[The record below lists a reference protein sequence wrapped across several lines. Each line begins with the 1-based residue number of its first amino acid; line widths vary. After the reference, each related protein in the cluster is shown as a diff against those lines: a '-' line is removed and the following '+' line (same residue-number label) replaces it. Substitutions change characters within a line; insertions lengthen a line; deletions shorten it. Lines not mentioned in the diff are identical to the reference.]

1 MLEGFIIGLS
11 LTILIVLLIIFIL
24 KTKEI
29 NRLTLELKKLNS
41 EGKIEKLRLSLPN
54 KNIENLIV
62 EINTLIDDKRKM
74 ENIYKEK
81 DMELREAIANMSHDL
96 RTPLTSIMG
105 YVYLLNDDKLDKE
118 ERKEYLKIIEKRSLV
133 LNDLIT
139 NFYGLSRI
147 QADQYEIKFEPVNLE
162 LVLGEIIAAFYE
174 TLDYKF
180 GEPEINIEEGLG
192 PVLGDKQALNRIF
205 TNLIE
210 NIIKHG
216 EGEVKISLKKK
227 NKYIVMEFSN
237 KAEELEPKD
246 VNRIFEKFF
255 TKDRMRTGQ
264 NTGLG
269 LAIVKLLVEKQG
281 QKIEA
286 KKVGNRLVINIIW
299 SLESQKDLDFW
310 KNRKINF

>member
-1 MLEGFIIGLS
+1 MEGFIIGLS

-147 QADQYEIKFEPVNLE
+147 QADQYEIKLEPVNLE

-299 SLESQKDLDFW
+299 SLES
-310 KNRKINF
+310 

>member
-299 SLESQKDLDFW
+299 SLESQKDLDF
-310 KNRKINF
+310 

>member
-1 MLEGFIIGLS
+1 MEGFIIGLS

-81 DMELREAIANMSHDL
+81 DIELREAIANMSHDL

-147 QADQYEIKFEPVNLE
+147 QADQYEIKLEPVNLE

-281 QKIEA
+281 QRIEA

-299 SLESQKDLDFW
+299 SLES
-310 KNRKINF
+310 

>member
-1 MLEGFIIGLS
+1 MEGFIIGLS

-62 EINTLIDDKRKM
+62 EINTLINDKRKM

-174 TLDYKF
+174 TLDYNF

-237 KAEELEPKD
+237 KAEELESKD

-299 SLESQKDLDFW
+299 SLES
-310 KNRKINF
+310 

>member
-1 MLEGFIIGLS
+1 MEGFIIGLS

-74 ENIYKEK
+74 ENIYKGK

-118 ERKEYLKIIEKRSLV
+118 ERKEYLKIIEKRSAV

-147 QADQYEIKFEPVNLE
+147 QAEQYEIKLEPVNLE

-192 PVLGDKQALNRIF
+192 PVLADKQALNRIF

-237 KAEELEPKD
+237 KAEDLESKD

-299 SLESQKDLDFW
+299 SLES
-310 KNRKINF
+310 

>member
-1 MLEGFIIGLS
+1 MEEFIIGLS

-54 KNIENLIV
+54 KNIENLVV

-118 ERKEYLKIIEKRSLV
+118 ERKEYLRIIEKRSLV

-237 KAEELEPKD
+237 KAEELESKD

-299 SLESQKDLDFW
+299 SLES
-310 KNRKINF
+310 

>member
-29 NRLTLELKKLNS
+29 NRLTLELKKLNR

-81 DMELREAIANMSHDL
+81 DIELREAIANMSHDL

-210 NIIKHG
+210 NMIKHG

-237 KAEELEPKD
+237 KAEELESKD

-299 SLESQKDLDFW
+299 SLE
-310 KNRKINF
+310 I

>member
-1 MLEGFIIGLS
+1 MEGFIIGLS
-11 LTILIVLLIIFIL
+11 LTILIVILIIFIL

-216 EGEVKISLKKK
+216 KGEVKISLKKK

-299 SLESQKDLDFW
+299 SLES
-310 KNRKINF
+310 

>member
-1 MLEGFIIGLS
+1 MEGFIIGLS

-29 NRLTLELKKLNS
+29 NRLTLELKKLNRD
-41 EGKIEKLRLSLPN
+41 GKIEKLRLSLPN

-237 KAEELEPKD
+237 KAEELGLKD

-299 SLESQKDLDFW
+299 SLES
-310 KNRKINF
+310 

>member
-1 MLEGFIIGLS
+1 MEEFIIGLS

-29 NRLTLELKKLNS
+29 NRLTLELKKLNR

-54 KNIENLIV
+54 KNIENLVV
-62 EINTLIDDKRKM
+62 EINTLIDDKRKI

-227 NKYIVMEFSN
+227 NKYIVIEFSN
-237 KAEELEPKD
+237 KAEELESKD

-299 SLESQKDLDFW
+299 SLES
-310 KNRKINF
+310 

>member
-1 MLEGFIIGLS
+1 MEGFIIGLS

-29 NRLTLELKKLNS
+29 NRLTLELKKLNR

-54 KNIENLIV
+54 KNIENLIA

-118 ERKEYLKIIEKRSLV
+118 ERKEYLKIIEKRSAV

-147 QADQYEIKFEPVNLE
+147 QADQYEIKLEPVNLE

-210 NIIKHG
+210 NMIKHG
-216 EGEVKISLKKK
+216 EGEVKISLNKKK
-227 NKYIVMEFSN
+227 KYIVMEFSN
-237 KAEELEPKD
+237 KAEDLESKD

-286 KKVGNRLVINIIW
+286 KKVRNRLAINIIW
-299 SLESQKDLDFW
+299 SLES
-310 KNRKINF
+310 

>member
-1 MLEGFIIGLS
+1 MDSDSELAGQIVVFTSGFSII
-11 LTILIVLLIIFIL
+11 TVFLIIFIL

-147 QADQYEIKFEPVNLE
+147 QADQYEIKLEPVNLE

-299 SLESQKDLDFW
+299 SLES
-310 KNRKINF
+310 

>member
-1 MLEGFIIGLS
+1 MEGFIIGLS

-29 NRLTLELKKLNS
+29 NRLTSELKKLNR

-74 ENIYKEK
+74 ENIYKGK

-105 YVYLLNDDKLDKE
+105 YVYLLNDDKLGKE

-180 GEPEINIEEGLG
+180 GEPEINIEEGLV

-210 NIIKHG
+210 NIIKYG

-237 KAEELEPKD
+237 KAEELESND

-286 KKVGNRLVINIIW
+286 EKVGNRLVINIIW
-299 SLESQKDLDFW
+299 SLES
-310 KNRKINF
+310 

>member
-1 MLEGFIIGLS
+1 MEGFIIGLS

-147 QADQYEIKFEPVNLE
+147 QADQYEIKLEPVNLE

-246 VNRIFEKFF
+246 VNRIFEKLF

-299 SLESQKDLDFW
+299 SLES
-310 KNRKINF
+310 

>member
-1 MLEGFIIGLS
+1 MEGFIIGLS

-29 NRLTLELKKLNS
+29 NRLTSELKKLNR

-62 EINTLIDDKRKM
+62 EINTLIDDKREM
-74 ENIYKEK
+74 ENIYKGK

-105 YVYLLNDDKLDKE
+105 YVYLLNDDKLGKE

-162 LVLGEIIAAFYE
+162 VVLGEIIAAFYE

-180 GEPEINIEEGLG
+180 GEPEINIEEGLV

-227 NKYIVMEFSN
+227 KKYIVMAFSN
-237 KAEELEPKD
+237 KAEELESKD

-255 TKDRMRTGQ
+255 IKDRMRTGQ

-286 KKVGNRLVINIIW
+286 EKVGNRLVINIIW
-299 SLESQKDLDFW
+299 SLES
-310 KNRKINF
+310 

>member
-1 MLEGFIIGLS
+1 MEEFIIGLS

-29 NRLTLELKKLNS
+29 NRLTLELKKLNR
-41 EGKIEKLRLSLPN
+41 EEKIEKLRLSLPN
-54 KNIENLIV
+54 KNIENLVV

-118 ERKEYLKIIEKRSLV
+118 ERKEYLRIIEKRSLV

-237 KAEELEPKD
+237 KAEELESKD

-299 SLESQKDLDFW
+299 SLES
-310 KNRKINF
+310 

>member
-1 MLEGFIIGLS
+1 MEGFIIGLS

-210 NIIKHG
+210 NMIKHG

-237 KAEELEPKD
+237 KAEELESKD

-299 SLESQKDLDFW
+299 SLE
-310 KNRKINF
+310 I

>member
-29 NRLTLELKKLNS
+29 NRLTLELKKLNRD
-41 EGKIEKLRLSLPN
+41 GKIEKLRLSLPN
-54 KNIENLIV
+54 KNIENLIA

-81 DMELREAIANMSHDL
+81 DIELREAIANMSHDL

-147 QADQYEIKFEPVNLE
+147 QADQYEIKLEPVNLE

-299 SLESQKDLDFW
+299 SLE
-310 KNRKINF
+310 I

>member
-1 MLEGFIIGLS
+1 MEGFIIGLS

-29 NRLTLELKKLNS
+29 NRLTLELKKLNRD
-41 EGKIEKLRLSLPN
+41 GKIEKLRLSLPN

-105 YVYLLNDDKLDKE
+105 YVYLLNDDKLNKE
-118 ERKEYLKIIEKRSLV
+118 ERKEYLRIIEKRSLV

-147 QADQYEIKFEPVNLE
+147 QADQYEIKLEPVNLE

-237 KAEELEPKD
+237 KAEELESKD

-299 SLESQKDLDFW
+299 SLES
-310 KNRKINF
+310 

>member
-1 MLEGFIIGLS
+1 MEGFIIGLS

-29 NRLTLELKKLNS
+29 NRLTLELKKLNR
-41 EGKIEKLRLSLPN
+41 EGEIEKLRLSLPN
-54 KNIENLIV
+54 KNIENLIA

-118 ERKEYLKIIEKRSLV
+118 ERKEYLKIIEKRSAV

-286 KKVGNRLVINIIW
+286 KKVRNRLVINIIW
-299 SLESQKDLDFW
+299 SLES
-310 KNRKINF
+310 

>member
-1 MLEGFIIGLS
+1 MEGFIIGLS

-147 QADQYEIKFEPVNLE
+147 QADQYEIKLEPVNLE

-210 NIIKHG
+210 NIIKHS

-299 SLESQKDLDFW
+299 SLES
-310 KNRKINF
+310 

>member
-1 MLEGFIIGLS
+1 MEEFIIGLS

-29 NRLTLELKKLNS
+29 NRLTLELKKLNR

-54 KNIENLIV
+54 KNIENLVV

-105 YVYLLNDDKLDKE
+105 YVYLLNDDKLNKE

-180 GEPEINIEEGLG
+180 GEPEINIKEGLG

-237 KAEELEPKD
+237 KAEELESKD

-299 SLESQKDLDFW
+299 SLES
-310 KNRKINF
+310 

>member
-1 MLEGFIIGLS
+1 MEGFIIGLS

-54 KNIENLIV
+54 KNIENLII

-237 KAEELEPKD
+237 KAEDLESKD

-299 SLESQKDLDFW
+299 SLES
-310 KNRKINF
+310 

>member
-1 MLEGFIIGLS
+1 MEGFIIGLS

-29 NRLTLELKKLNS
+29 NRLTLELKKLNRD
-41 EGKIEKLRLSLPN
+41 GKIEKLRLSLPN

-81 DMELREAIANMSHDL
+81 DIELREAIANMSHDL

-237 KAEELEPKD
+237 KAEDLESKD

-286 KKVGNRLVINIIW
+286 KKVGNRLFINIIW
-299 SLESQKDLDFW
+299 SLES
-310 KNRKINF
+310 

>member
-1 MLEGFIIGLS
+1 MEGFIIGLS

-29 NRLTLELKKLNS
+29 NRLTLELKKLNRD
-41 EGKIEKLRLSLPN
+41 GKIEKLRLSLPN

-139 NFYGLSRI
+139 SFYGLSRI

-299 SLESQKDLDFW
+299 SLES
-310 KNRKINF
+310 

>member
-1 MLEGFIIGLS
+1 MEEFIIGLS

-54 KNIENLIV
+54 KNIENLVV

-299 SLESQKDLDFW
+299 SLES
-310 KNRKINF
+310 

>member
-1 MLEGFIIGLS
+1 MEGFIIGLS

-29 NRLTLELKKLNS
+29 NRLTLELKKLNRD
-41 EGKIEKLRLSLPN
+41 GKIEKLRLSLPN

-139 NFYGLSRI
+139 SFYGLSRI

-216 EGEVKISLKKK
+216 KGEVKISLKKK

-299 SLESQKDLDFW
+299 SLES
-310 KNRKINF
+310 

>member
-1 MLEGFIIGLS
+1 MEGFIIGLS

-54 KNIENLIV
+54 KNIENLII

-139 NFYGLSRI
+139 SFYGLSRI

-237 KAEELEPKD
+237 KAEELGLKD

-299 SLESQKDLDFW
+299 SLES
-310 KNRKINF
+310 

>member
-29 NRLTLELKKLNS
+29 NRLTLELKKLNR

-105 YVYLLNDDKLDKE
+105 YVYLLNDDKLNKE

-162 LVLGEIIAAFYE
+162 LVLGEIIVAFYE

-299 SLESQKDLDFW
+299 SLES
-310 KNRKINF
+310 

>member
-1 MLEGFIIGLS
+1 MEGFIIGLS

-29 NRLTLELKKLNS
+29 NRLTLELKKLNR

-237 KAEELEPKD
+237 KAEELESKD

-281 QKIEA
+281 QKIDA

-299 SLESQKDLDFW
+299 SLES
-310 KNRKINF
+310 

>member
-1 MLEGFIIGLS
+1 MEGFIIGLS

-29 NRLTLELKKLNS
+29 NRLTLELKKLNR

-81 DMELREAIANMSHDL
+81 DIELREAIANMSHDL

-180 GEPEINIEEGLG
+180 GEPEINIEDGLG

-210 NIIKHG
+210 NMIKHG

-237 KAEELEPKD
+237 KAEELESKD

-299 SLESQKDLDFW
+299 SLE
-310 KNRKINF
+310 I

>member
-1 MLEGFIIGLS
+1 MEGFIIGLS

-81 DMELREAIANMSHDL
+81 DIELREAIANMSHDL

-192 PVLGDKQALNRIF
+192 PVLGDKKALNRIF

-299 SLESQKDLDFW
+299 SLES
-310 KNRKINF
+310 

>member
-1 MLEGFIIGLS
+1 MEGFIIGLS

-29 NRLTLELKKLNS
+29 NRLTLELKKLNR

-237 KAEELEPKD
+237 KAEELGLKD

-299 SLESQKDLDFW
+299 SLES
-310 KNRKINF
+310 

>member
-1 MLEGFIIGLS
+1 MGGFIIGLS

-29 NRLTLELKKLNS
+29 NRLTLELKKLNR

-54 KNIENLIV
+54 KNIENLIA

-81 DMELREAIANMSHDL
+81 DIELREAIANMSHDL

-118 ERKEYLKIIEKRSLV
+118 ERKEYLKIIEKRSAV

-147 QADQYEIKFEPVNLE
+147 QADQYEIKLEPVNLE

-237 KAEELEPKD
+237 KAEELESKD

-299 SLESQKDLDFW
+299 SLES
-310 KNRKINF
+310 

>member
-139 NFYGLSRI
+139 SFYGLSRI

-210 NIIKHG
+210 NMIKHG

-237 KAEELEPKD
+237 KAEELESKD

-299 SLESQKDLDFW
+299 SLE
-310 KNRKINF
+310 I

>member
-1 MLEGFIIGLS
+1 MEGFIIGLS

-29 NRLTLELKKLNS
+29 NRLTLELKKLNRD
-41 EGKIEKLRLSLPN
+41 GKIEKLRLSLPN

-174 TLDYKF
+174 TLDYNF

-237 KAEELEPKD
+237 KAEDLESKD

-286 KKVGNRLVINIIW
+286 KKVGNRLFINIIW
-299 SLESQKDLDFW
+299 SLES
-310 KNRKINF
+310 

>member
-1 MLEGFIIGLS
+1 MEGFIIGLS

-139 NFYGLSRI
+139 SFYGLSRI
-147 QADQYEIKFEPVNLE
+147 QADQYEIKFKPVNLE

-237 KAEELEPKD
+237 KAEDLESKD

-299 SLESQKDLDFW
+299 SLES
-310 KNRKINF
+310 

>member
-1 MLEGFIIGLS
+1 MEGFIIGLS

-29 NRLTLELKKLNS
+29 NRLTSELKKLNR

-105 YVYLLNDDKLDKE
+105 YVYLLNDDKLGKE

-237 KAEELEPKD
+237 KAEELESKD

-299 SLESQKDLDFW
+299 SLES
-310 KNRKINF
+310 

>member
-1 MLEGFIIGLS
+1 MEGFIIGLS

-174 TLDYKF
+174 TLDYNF

-237 KAEELEPKD
+237 KAEDLESKD

-286 KKVGNRLVINIIW
+286 KKVGNRLFINIIW
-299 SLESQKDLDFW
+299 SLES
-310 KNRKINF
+310 

>member
-1 MLEGFIIGLS
+1 MEGFIIGLS

-29 NRLTLELKKLNS
+29 NRLTSELKKLNR

-74 ENIYKEK
+74 ENIYKGK

-105 YVYLLNDDKLDKE
+105 YVYLLNDDKLGEE
-118 ERKEYLKIIEKRSLV
+118 ERKEYIEILDKKSAV

-210 NIIKHG
+210 NMIKHG

-237 KAEELEPKD
+237 KAEDLESKD

-299 SLESQKDLDFW
+299 SLES
-310 KNRKINF
+310 